1 MQIWKENSFVSFSF
15 SMSSKLLI
23 AITILRKFVK
33 SHRKC
38 KSRGNKCLVIREG
51 RSSRWNSDSSRSC
64 SILVLVVPV
73 FSYCCSG
80 GFVPGFST
88 CRHLVGQIFLYFHQL
103 VDFNLAT
110 KSFSN
115 MLFLFIYLQ
124 KKLALATLQLIWFLL
139 AKQKVENK
147 NKI

>member
-1 MQIWKENSFVSFSF
+1 VEFRFVP
-15 SMSSKLLI
+15 
-23 AITILRKFVK
+23 
-33 SHRKC
+33 
-38 KSRGNKCLVIREG
+38 
-51 RSSRWNSDSSRSC
+51 
-64 SILVLVVPV
+64 VVFDFGFGCPV

-80 GFVPGFST
+80 GFVPVVSGFST

-124 KKLALATLQLIWFLL
+124 KKLALATLQLI
-139 AKQKVENK
+139 
-147 NKI
+147 